1 MNCPNCHHENPDD
14 SVFCGKCGSRYD
26 HAVAGSFTKTVETP
40 GFRWSPGAVF
50 AGRYEMLEEL
60 GRGGMGI
67 VYKAVDKKLKRTV
80 ALKFLPW
87 EWTSNPQ
94 AKERFAREAQAAAA
108 LDHPHICTV
117 HEIDEAE
124 GRMFISMAF
133 VEGETLKTRIARGPL
148 KIEESLDL
156 ALQVA
161 EGLREAHAKGIV
173 HRDIKSANIMVMANG
188 QAKIMDFGLARISG
202 GTQLTAEP
210 KTMGT
215 IAYMSPE
222 QSRGETVDHR
232 TDLWSL
238 GVVLYE
244 MVGGRL
250 PFAGEHDLAVMHSIL
265 KDEPR
270 PLSAVRP
277 GVPESIETVIE
288 RAMEKDPAARY
299 ASAEEM
305 IADLKAVSE
314 GLAPARPK
322 RRRKKPSRR
331 KARKVLWAAGLAG
344 ALILAAAA
352 GIIVLSGRTR
362 AVDSIAVLPLE
373 NLSGDPGQEYF
384 SEGIHEAL
392 ITDLGRLS
400 GLKRVIARS
409 SVMRFK
415 GSKASLNEIARQL
428 GVARLITGSVV
439 RAGERVRVTAQL
451 VDPATEAQLW
461 AKSYEND
468 IRDVLSLQNEI
479 VSAIMGEIQVQLSA
493 QDKARLARA
502 RRVDPA
508 AYDACLKG
516 RYEWYKLSRDGLD
529 EALRLFTS
537 ALEHDPEYAPAYAG
551 IATVWEGYMQQGF
564 IAPSEATPKAK
575 AAALK
580 ALQLDDSLAEIQFIL
595 AGISTWVDWDWL
607 GAERAFRRAIELN
620 PKYPEPRIYYS
631 QFLYTLQRPQEAIV
645 QAERAL
651 ELDPLNPLFQ
661 GLYAMDL
668 LYAHRYDDA
677 IARLRDTL
685 AKAPGGA
692 IALSTLRTAYHMKRM
707 DKEALEIWT
716 ASYEAKGD
724 HEAVQ
729 ALAAGFKEGGYSAAL
744 RRVAEMF
751 VARSK
756 TAYVTPW
763 QIATLYTRA
772 GDRREALDWLEKA
785 YEIRDLNMPYIS
797 IDPIFEFLRSEP
809 RFRDLLKRMKLPN

>member
-1 MNCPNCHHENPDD
+1 MRCPNCHHENPDD
-14 SVFCGKCGSRYD
+14 SFFCGKCGSRYD
-26 HAVAGSFTKTVETP
+26 SAVGGPFTKTVETP

-87 EWTSNPQ
+87 EWTNNPQ
-94 AKERFAREAQAAAA
+94 AKERFVREAQAAAA

-117 HEIDEAE
+117 YEIDEAE

-133 VEGETLKTRIARGPL
+133 VEGETLKSKIARGPL
-148 KIEESLDL
+148 DVGEALGLS
-156 ALQVA
+156 LQVA
-161 EGLREAHAKGIV
+161 EGLKVAHVKGIV

-222 QSRGETVDHR
+222 QARGETVDHR

-244 MVGGRL
+244 MVSGRL
-250 PFAGEHDLAVMHSIL
+250 PFAGEHDLAVLHSIL
-265 KDEPR
+265 KER
-270 PLSAVRP
+270 PQPVSAGRP
-277 GVPESIETVIE
+277 GIPGSLETIIE
-288 RAMEKDPAARY
+288 RAMEKDLAARY

-305 IADLKAVSE
+305 IADLMAVSE
-314 GLAPARPK
+314 GLEPARPRP
-322 RRRKKPSRR
+322 RRRMPKLR
-331 KARKVLWAAGLAG
+331 KTRTNFGIAVAAGVLV
-344 ALILAAAA
+344 LAAAA
-352 GIIVLSGRTR
+352 GIFLLSGR
-362 AVDSIAVLPLE
+362 AGAADSIAVLPLE

-400 GLKRVIARS
+400 GLKRVIARG
-409 SVMRFK
+409 SVMRFRATK
-415 GSKASLNEIARQL
+415 IPVAEIARQL
-428 GVARLITGSVV
+428 GVARLITGAVV
-439 RAGERVRVTAQL
+439 RSGDRVRVTAQL
-451 VDPATEAQLW
+451 VDPATEAQIW
-461 AKSYEND
+461 AKSYESD
-468 IRDVLSLQNEI
+468 LSDVLSLQNEI
-479 VSAIMGEIQVQLSA
+479 VSAIMGELQVQLSP
-493 QDKARLARA
+493 QDRARLAQA

-516 RYEWYKLSRDGLD
+516 RFEWYKLSRSGLD
-529 EALRLFTS
+529 AALPLFAT

-551 IATVWEGYMQQGF
+551 IAIVWMGYMQQGF
-564 IAPSEATPKAK
+564 ISPNEATPKAK

-580 ALQLDDSLAEIQFIL
+580 ALELDSSLAEIHFIL

-631 QFLYTLQRPQEAIV
+631 QFLNIMRRPQEAMV
-645 QAERAL
+645 QADRAL

-668 LYAHRYDDA
+668 IYAHQYDKA
-677 IARLRDTL
+677 ITRLRDTL
-685 AKAPGGA
+685 AKAPGDA
-692 IALSTLRTAYHMKRM
+692 ITLSTLRTAYHMKRM

-729 ALAAGFKEGGYSAAL
+729 ALALGFKDGGYPAAL
-744 RRVAEMF
+744 RRVAETF

-763 QIATLYTRA
+763 QIATLFTRA

-797 IDPIFEFLRSEP
+797 VDPIFDFLRSEP
-809 RFRDLLKRMKLPN
+809 RFRDILRRMKLPG